1 MQYASALLDRPQEH
15 PIRSLA
21 TLYLL
26 WKSLLLLVAACSPGP
41 GYDTS
46 ASLTQQPLSYDRELP
61 LALRYILTKLTRW
74 DALYFV
80 KISTRGYLFEQ
91 EWAFGWGF
99 TRIISAFTAVS
110 KAIGV
115 PDYVGLE
122 GLVAVCIAH
131 ASHLLSVLA
140 VLALTRAIF
149 PYSSSEFAFK
159 AALLHI
165 ISPAGL
171 FLSAPYA
178 ESSCAFLSIV
188 GCFLF
193 TKGVVHPGPATSSH
207 DLSILI
213 SGICFGIATTFR
225 SNGILNGLLL
235 LEEAFRT
242 VYRLRD
248 GPSLATVRRLMA
260 TGLGG
265 MSVGAGFVVPQY
277 IAYIEYCKGQQSV
290 ARIWCE
296 GTLPSIYTFVQDHYW
311 NCGFFRYWTLSNAP
325 LFLLAAPILVIL
337 IASSLWALSV
347 EPQTPGQPPAPGAKG
362 VDINTGA
369 RQVLRNLAV
378 SQLVLVLLTTTAA
391 HVQIITRISSAYPVW
406 LWYGSASSMVGGNL
420 LGENFVKFMII
431 YAMIQGGLFASFLPP
446 A

>member
-99 TRIISAFTAVS
+99 TRIISAFTA
-110 KAIGV
+110 
-115 PDYVGLE
+115 
-122 GLVAVCIAH
+122 
-131 ASHLLSVLA
+131 
-140 VLALTRAIF
+140 
-149 PYSSSEFAFK
+149 
-159 AALLHI
+159 
-165 ISPAGL
+165 
-171 FLSAPYA
+171 
-178 ESSCAFLSIV
+178 
-188 GCFLF
+188 
-193 TKGVVHPGPATSSH
+193 GPATSSH